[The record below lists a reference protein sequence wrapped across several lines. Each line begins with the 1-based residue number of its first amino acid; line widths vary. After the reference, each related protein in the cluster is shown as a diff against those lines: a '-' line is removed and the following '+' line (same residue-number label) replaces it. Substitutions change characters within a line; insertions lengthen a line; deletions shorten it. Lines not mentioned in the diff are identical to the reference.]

1 MKRIVFVFTLIVALT
16 AGSIAAQQ
24 QAELEQARKREQNR
38 SFDGTPL
45 DPFKEGARVRAK
57 ELAQKNHDE
66 MKVAAAELADL
77 SQKLNEDVIASGEN
91 VISARIF
98 DRLDK
103 IEKLTK
109 RIRDK
114 AKGSGF

>member
-1 MKRIVFVFTLIVALT
+1 MKPLVFALAVSLAL
-16 AGSIAAQQ
+16 AGATSAQQ
-24 QAELEQARKREQNR
+24 KPQNR
-38 SFDGTPL
+38 SLDGTPL
-45 DPFKEGARVRAK
+45 DPFKEGARIRAK
-57 ELAQKNHDE
+57 ELAQKNYEE
-66 MKVAAAELADL
+66 MRQAAVELVDL
-77 SQKLNEDVIASGEN
+77 SQKLNLDVAEGGEN

-114 AKGSGF
+114 AKGATY